1 MTALL
6 LALAVLQG
14 HGLEATASV
23 DRTELRVG
31 EELLLTIRARALAA
45 DPVRITI
52 PPLGGFAMVGSR
64 ELTEVSIGPGGTRVR
79 TTVRELRLRA
89 EWPGRRVIAP
99 IRVAQ
104 GARVVEVAPL
114 VVQVDSALAGAAA
127 GLSPV
132 ARALLDTTPPPDSTH
147 RVTVSVLVPTRP
159 VLAGQQVD
167 LVAAAWFPRDLRLR
181 LRRPPVITLR
191 TPDGVWA
198 YPQAVPGDVA
208 VSRLVRGRWLDLF
221 VAHQVVF
228 PLQPGRIAVPPAA
241 VDFALP
247 VTYSFFSREDRYSF
261 QSDSAFLVV
270 VAPPETGRP
279 SDDRGVVG
287 ADLALEVD
295 VSDAETRAGE
305 PIDVAATI
313 TGTGNVALWPE
324 PVLRWPRGFR
334 AYAAQ
339 SVARLE
345 PQGGRV
351 AGSKTFEYLVVPDSV
366 GAFVLPDVR
375 YAYYDS
381 GARAYR
387 VARSLP
393 RPLAVSPGIEP
404 RAARALPPLAPPT
417 RPSTADR
424 LAGRLFPWGWV
435 ALLLTPPLLA
445 LLRLRRAAPRQPRA
459 ARGGPVPPL
468 IALEREFHSV
478 LASHVPDPALRD
490 GEGLAQALRAAGVDG
505 PVAEHVTR
513 LRDRLRAARFG
524 PRKAGDSAELA
535 AELRQVLKFLD
546 GEPTRRQGRR
556 ARRMALLLA
565 LAMPPSLEAQAPGA
579 EALYE
584 AGALRAAADSFAAR
598 AEREPQLPSHWYN
611 LGATLYRAGS
621 DGKAIAAW
629 TRAARLAPRDP
640 MIRRARRLLPPP
652 DAASDTL
659 LEVSPATPGEW
670 ALLAA
675 ACWVAFWL
683 LVRRPGRTGLAV
695 LFAVILLAAAVPGWI
710 EWRRRTRPVAVVL
723 QAGTALRAAP
733 YGSAA
738 ALGSLDAG
746 SAIVVARTYGA
757 WVEVRRKDG
766 VHGWM
771 LAGEVAR
778 L

>member
-1 MTALL
+1 VTGFL

-14 HGLEATASV
+14 HGLEASASV

-31 EELLLTIRARALAA
+31 EELMLTVRARALSA

-52 PPLGGFAMVGSR
+52 PPLGGFALVGSR
-64 ELTEVSIGPGGTRVR
+64 ELTEVSIGAGGTRVR
-79 TTVRELRLRA
+79 TTIRELRLRA
-89 EWPGRRVIAP
+89 EWPGRRVIAA
-99 IRVAQ
+99 IRVGQ
-104 GARVVEVAPL
+104 GTRVVEVAPL
-114 VVQVDSALAGAAA
+114 TVQVDSALAGAAA

-132 ARALLDTTPPPDSTH
+132 ARALLDTTPPPDSAQ
-147 RVTVSVLVPTRP
+147 RVTVSVLIPRRP

-208 VSRLVRGRWLDLF
+208 ASRLVRGRWLDLF

-247 VTYSFFSREDRYSF
+247 VTYSFFSREDRYTF
-261 QSDSAFLVV
+261 QSDSAFLAV
-270 VAPPETGRP
+270 VASPEAGRP
-279 SDDRGVVG
+279 ADDRGVVG

-295 VSDAETRAGE
+295 VTNADTRAGE
-305 PIDVAATI
+305 PIEVAATI

-324 PVLRWPRGFR
+324 PVLRWPHGFR

-375 YAYYDS
+375 YAYYDI

-387 VARSLP
+387 IARSSP
-393 RPLAVSPGIEP
+393 RPIAVAPGIEP

-424 LAGRLFPWGWV
+424 LAGRLFPWGWLAV
-435 ALLLTPPLLA
+435 LLVPPLLA
-445 LLRLRRAAPRQPRA
+445 VMRVRRSAPRQPRA
-459 ARGGPVPPL
+459 ARGPVAPL
-468 IALEREFHSV
+468 LALEREFHAL
-478 LASHVPDPALRD
+478 LASHVPDPTLRD
-490 GEGLAQALRAAGVDG
+490 GDGLAQALRAAGVDG

-513 LRDRLRAARFG
+513 LRDRLQAARFG

-546 GEPTRRQGRR
+546 GEPARRHSQR
-556 ARRMALLLA
+556 ARHLPLLLA
-565 LAMPPSLEAQAPGA
+565 LIVPSSLRAQAPGA

-598 AEREPQLPSHWYN
+598 AEREPLLPSHWYN

-640 MIRRARRLLPPP
+640 LIRRARRLLPPP
-652 DAASDTL
+652 DAASDAL
-659 LEVSPATPGEW
+659 LAVSPATPGEW

-675 ACWVAFWL
+675 VCWVAFWL
-683 LVRRPGRTGLAV
+683 LVRRRGRVGVSALLGV
-695 LFAVILLAAAVPGWI
+695 LFLAAAVPGWM
-710 EWRRRTRPVAVVL
+710 EWRRRARPVAVVL

-746 SAIVVARTYGA
+746 SAIFVARTYGA
-757 WVEVRRKDG
+757 WLEVRREDG

-771 LAGEVAR
+771 LGSELAR